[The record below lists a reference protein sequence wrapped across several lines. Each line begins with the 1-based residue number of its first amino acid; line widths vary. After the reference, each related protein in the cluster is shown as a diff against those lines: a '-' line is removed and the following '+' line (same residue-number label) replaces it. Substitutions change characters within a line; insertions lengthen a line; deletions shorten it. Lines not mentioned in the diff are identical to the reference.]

1 MDQSVLA
8 ALVTGPTVIVLDRAV
23 SWLRGRRKDDA
34 EAQLTVGQA
43 WQSIAEELRNDI
55 SNLRSRVERL
65 EGENGILRDRL
76 AAALAEVDHYK
87 RIAKSFARHVLRLRE
102 SLANSEAEVP
112 VLPTDVEDALTIIEL
127 P

>member
-112 VLPTDVEDALTIIEL
+112 VLPSDVEDALTIIEL